1 MGTIQGKAK
10 RATVW
15 MDPDVLAKARA
26 AVQAT
31 PGLTLARLISDAVQ
45 KELKRRERQRGEAF
59 EVTNVRLPPGRPP
72 TVKSTEPLP
81 PRKPIMTFEEMMRE
95 YEDDRKAR

>member
-1 MGTIQGKAK
+1 MSTMQGKAK

-15 MDPDVLAKARA
+15 MDPDVLAKART
-26 AVQAT
+26 AVQET
-31 PGLTLARLISDAVQ
+31 PGLTLARLISEAVQ

-59 EVTNVRLPPGRPP
+59 EVIKVRLPPGRPP
-72 TVKSTEPLP
+72 KVKSTEPLP
-81 PRKPIMTFEEMMRE
+81 PRKPIMTFEEMMGE